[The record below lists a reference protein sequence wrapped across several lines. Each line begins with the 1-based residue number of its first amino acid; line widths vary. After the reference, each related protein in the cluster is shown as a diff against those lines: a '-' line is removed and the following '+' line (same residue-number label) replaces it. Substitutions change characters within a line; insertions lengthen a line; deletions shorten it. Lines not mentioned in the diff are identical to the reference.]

1 MKRKYLKKALK
12 MIAFFICIIFIIIYL
27 QYGIISLDYGHKICC
42 KKFNC
47 ITCDLIKYAIVFTQS
62 FNYLINNYY
71 ILYIMIYIIGNFIY
85 KKIIINSTLI
95 DLKVR
100 LDE

>member
-62 FNYLINNYY
+62 FNYLITTFE
-71 ILYIMIYIIGNFIY
+71 LEGFT
-85 KKIIINSTLI
+85 KKIIGEDCYTEII
-95 DLKVR
+95 FEMIR
-100 LDE
+100 EDE